1 MRIKQ
6 IYERDSSN
14 WKSRTPPYVAIIS
27 QKGNR
32 KLNALR
38 KITNSVDLLKNR
50 VLMNAV
56 FYNKI

>member
-6 IYERDSSN
+6 IYERD
-14 WKSRTPPYVAIIS
+14 SRTPPYVAIIS

-38 KITNSVDLLKNR
+38 KITNSMDLLKNR

-56 FYNKI
+56 FYNKM